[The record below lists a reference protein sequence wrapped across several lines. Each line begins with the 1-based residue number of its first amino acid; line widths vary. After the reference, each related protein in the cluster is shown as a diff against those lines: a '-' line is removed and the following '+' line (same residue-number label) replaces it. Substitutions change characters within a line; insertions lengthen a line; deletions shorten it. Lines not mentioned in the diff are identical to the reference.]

1 MMQMG
6 RCKQRF
12 QRAIF
17 LGWLL
22 PAVGVVNVNIAVS
35 EILKRIWGPAH
46 LTKLQGARGV
56 HVLGFDKWFQQH
68 LGEFVMRRGVEMA
81 TKAAQANGRTQ
92 PHFMPSKGRLHW
104 ELPLILPA
112 PDRSIEDHGEPINV
126 YKNRRAIIV
135 ARDGGG
141 KATAWLGGGD
151 KQATSRG
158 WECELCKRRCIAKGL
173 SRKRAKE
180 AGELRRTQWACKL
193 CKHFLCK
200 RAPAGIHGM
209 TIACVRRLHSPPP
222 PPRPDGLPPLS
233 QHPHRQVPTLQR
245 PSLPARE
252 LHGCRQG
259 VLRTRRRPRESA
271 RRRSSSCAVVGLLSS
286 GRSMHATAT
295 QLRVLLR
302 LHQPQ
307 LRLQMPK
314 LPRRKRRLRKQ
325 PGSSAAASL
334 HSVSAVARMG
344 LMSASRPDRSQRVAG
359 RTV

>member
-1 MMQMG
+1 MN
-6 RCKQRF
+6 
-12 QRAIF
+12 
-17 LGWLL
+17 LL
-22 PAVGVVNVNIAVS
+22 AVAAFFFSCTCALFTPSPAS
-35 EILKRIWGPAH
+35 
-46 LTKLQGARGV
+46 
-56 HVLGFDKWFQQH
+56 F
-68 LGEFVMRRGVEMA
+68 
-81 TKAAQANGRTQ
+81 NGRTQ

-173 SRKRAKE
+173 SALVRERRRQESSGGLNGRASCANTFCAK
-180 AGELRRTQWACKL
+180 
-193 CKHFLCK
+193 
-200 RAPAGIHGM
+200 APAGIHGM

-259 VLRTRRRPRESA
+259 VLRTRRRPRKSA

>member
-1 MMQMG
+1 M
-6 RCKQRF
+6 
-12 QRAIF
+12 
-17 LGWLL
+17 
-22 PAVGVVNVNIAVS
+22 
-35 EILKRIWGPAH
+35 
-46 LTKLQGARGV
+46 
-56 HVLGFDKWFQQH
+56 
-68 LGEFVMRRGVEMA
+68 
-81 TKAAQANGRTQ
+81 
-92 PHFMPSKGRLHW
+92 
-104 ELPLILPA
+104 
-112 PDRSIEDHGEPINV
+112 
-126 YKNRRAIIV
+126 
-135 ARDGGG
+135 
-141 KATAWLGGGD
+141 
-151 KQATSRG
+151 
-158 WECELCKRRCIAKGL
+158 
-173 SRKRAKE
+173 
-180 AGELRRTQWACKL
+180 ACKL

-302 LHQPQ
+302 LHQPLQ
-307 LRLQMPK
+307 LLQQPR
-314 LPRRKRRLRKQ
+314 LPRRRRRLLQLTNSR
-325 PGSSAAASL
+325 SL
-334 HSVSAVARMG
+334 HRTNAVARMT
-344 LMSASRPDRSQRVAG
+344 LKSSRTDRGRCAGG